1 MTCAKVSVRWTA
13 AAMMLAAPLGGGAL
27 AETMPATGAVG
38 CPAGGKHQ
46 IWVDALKTCIDPGG
60 YLWAEGYYNE
70 YTDYP
75 ADADRFY
82 GIGTLGLTLNTTTD
96 TGPLGPLRGVADVR
110 FQYRSADAFAGGP
123 PELQVKPQ
131 TLYIDWSGLTVGFRH
146 SFFDFYK
153 NANVMGTDPAITGD
167 STKLPV
173 AAYTLAMRE
182 GWSATI
188 AAEQGNYRGGGI
200 AAADAYS
207 GAVFG
212 QDSRTPDFVA
222 ALGQKAEWGKFQVSG
237 ALHRVAVN
245 GDVPWMTSSPETWG
259 YALQAGVMVNLPMIT
274 EGDSLYF
281 QTAYVDGAT
290 SYLGLVNPSGDFTPP
305 DAYLGFGGSLSRV
318 TGWNVTAQ
326 YLHNWSPVL
335 NSALF
340 AGYGRFDLNDATA
353 QLTYGA
359 SGGNNFNAGANVVW
373 SATKDLSFLAQ
384 YAFNYYGARDYVN
397 TSNGLP
403 QSSQSAH
410 EVLLMARYG
419 F

>member
-1 MTCAKVSVRWTA
+1 MTCSKFSVRWMA
-13 AAMMLAAPLGGGAL
+13 AAVMLAAPVGGGAL
-27 AETMPATGAVG
+27 AQTDPPPGAG
-38 CPAGGKHQ
+38 SCPSGGPNR

-60 YLWAEGYYNE
+60 YLWAEGYYND
-70 YTDYP
+70 YTNYP
-75 ADADRFY
+75 ADADKFY

-96 TGPLGPLRGVADVR
+96 TGPLGTLRGFADVR
-110 FQYRSADAFAGGP
+110 FQYRSADAWSGGP

-131 TLYIDWSGLTVGFRH
+131 TLYFDWSGVTVGFRH
-146 SFFDFYK
+146 SFFDFYE
-153 NANVMGTDPAITGD
+153 NANVMGTDPAIVGS

-188 AAEQGNYRGGGI
+188 SAEQGNYRGAGI

-222 ALGQKAEWGKFQVSG
+222 ALGQSAGWGKFQVSG

-290 SYLGLVNPSGDFTPP
+290 SYLGLVNPSGDFAPP
-305 DAYLGFGGSLSRV
+305 DAYLGIGGNLSRV
-318 TGWNVTAQ
+318 TGWNMTAQ

-340 AGYGRFDLNDATA
+340 AGYGRFDINDTA
-353 QLTYGA
+353 AQITYGA
-359 SGGNNFNAGANVVW
+359 SGGDNFNAGTNLVW
-373 SATKDLSFLAQ
+373 SATKDLSFVAQ
-384 YAFNYYGARDYVN
+384 YVFNYYGARDYVN

-403 QSSQSAH
+403 ESSQSAH
-410 EVLLMARYG
+410 EVLLMANYG